1 MQPYISLLKGDIEEV
16 VRILRDIIRKRE
28 EDIEE
33 FDNIPEVQVSGRSVN
48 RVPVNST
55 DIVPS
60 DRAGDI
66 AFTNDSIYAAIEVTP
81 GVVEWRKSA
90 LVTF

>member
-1 MQPYISLLKGDIEEV
+1 MDPYISLLKGDPEEI
-16 VRILRDIIRKRE
+16 VRILRDIIRKRD

-33 FDNIPEVQVSGRSVN
+33 FDNLQETQVRGRSVN
-48 RVPVNST
+48 RIPANST
-55 DIVPS
+55 DVLAS

-66 AFTNDSIYAAIEVTP
+66 AFTDDSIYVAIEVTP

-90 LVTF
+90 LATF